1 VGGKE
6 WDVGRSSKRLDAGDV
21 RAALRREF
29 VVQHFNVEVR
39 GRPGGWWRGRACP
52 ACSKAWRDLAGSGF
66 CIGKRGWTCKAC
78 GAKGDLLD
86 LLARL
91 AGLDVRHD
99 FTRVLE
105 LGARL
110 AGEQPP
116 QERGTEST
124 GEYTHRDD
132 TRESASRVW
141 NELLPDHP
149 TGRAYLAGRGLDVDA
164 LRARDLVRFC
174 PFGWRPADSAG
185 DPVVAL
191 HDQDGAVQS
200 LARRRI
206 ADDDPKTPGLT
217 GHPAGGTLVGHLGQ
231 IGRGADVVV
240 AEGLIDALTAALAWP
255 HAIVLGAHGAS
266 NVASICEAAAPRVK
280 AAGGRLL
287 LVPDT
292 DAVGREAARLGLTA
306 ARTAGLRLGRELVQI
321 DLGDHAD
328 LNEAWCAGWRPPALH
343 QRAATSTS
351 TATREIQEAPMPT
364 PSRSSPPA
372 PKRWGGDVLTFLGA
386 EEPAMEASHVYW
398 CDGLV
403 VRDEPGLFLGEPK
416 IGKTLVVEDLAL
428 SLAAGL
434 PAFCG
439 RQIFGRARVLLLTR
453 EDSDRTTRAR
463 LWQLARAH
471 QLPHEDLAGWLEV
484 DGTTGLRL
492 DRDDDVAAFRS
503 NLDRFDVVFIDSLS
517 TVHAGDENAARDMS
531 PVMNAWRQ
539 LALETRT
546 AIVIVHHLRKPHE
559 RKLAETAGR
568 SRVLPRSRG
577 SSIIGATARHAVFF
591 ADGPDENQVLVRV
604 EGNHEGM
611 PEPFVIA
618 RRTGERD
625 GKRWVRHE
633 AVGDERV
640 ARVMAI
646 ATRLDPVILDVVTRT
661 GEAGIRMGDLRQHV
675 RDLVPARN
683 EVIGQ
688 RVAALVGAERLERK
702 GHQIRA
708 ARPSPN

>member
-1 VGGKE
+1 MEQYSG
-6 WDVGRSSKRLDAGDV
+6 RLDAGEV
-21 RAALRREF
+21 RAAVTREL
-29 VVQHFNVEVR
+29 VVQHFNLEVR
-39 GRPGGWWRGRACP
+39 GRSGGWWRGRACP
-52 ACSKAWRDLAGSGF
+52 SCSKAWRDLAGSGF

-91 AGLDVRHD
+91 AGLDVRRD

-110 AGEQPP
+110 AGTQPHAT
-116 QERGTEST
+116 GKDSSNEST
-124 GEYTHRDD
+124 PRDD
-132 TRESASRVW
+132 KRESASRVW
-141 NELLPDHP
+141 SELLPDHP
-149 TGRAYLAGRGLDVDA
+149 RGRAYLAGRGLDVDA

-174 PFGWRPADSAG
+174 PFGWRPADPAG
-185 DPVVAL
+185 DPAVAL

-200 LARRRI
+200 IARRRTTG
-206 ADDDPKTPGLT
+206 DEPKTPGLT
-217 GHPAGGTLVGHLGQ
+217 GRPASGTLVGHLGQ
-231 IGRGADVVV
+231 IGPGMDVVV
-240 AEGLIDALTAALAWP
+240 AEGVIDTLTAALAWP
-255 HAIVLGAHGAS
+255 HAVVLGAHGAS
-266 NVASICEAAAPRVK
+266 NVAPICAAAAPRVK
-280 AAGGRLL
+280 AAGGRLF

-292 DAVGREAARLGLTA
+292 DAVGREAARLGLQA
-306 ARTAGLRLGRELVQI
+306 ARKAGLRLNRELVQI
-321 DLGDHAD
+321 DLGEHAD
-328 LNEAWCAGWRPPALH
+328 LNAAWCAGWRPPASH
-343 QRAATSTS
+343 PPVATST
-351 TATREIQEAPMPT
+351 TREIQEAPMPT
-364 PSRSSPPA
+364 PKTSSPTV
-372 PKRWGGDVLTFLGA
+372 PKRWGGDVLAFLGE
-386 EEPAMEASHVYW
+386 EEPAMDASHVYW

-471 QLPHEDLAGWLEV
+471 QLRHRELVGWLEV

-517 TVHAGDENAARDMS
+517 TIHAGDENAARDMS

-546 AIVIVHHLRKPHE
+546 AIVIVHHLRKPPE
-559 RKLAETAGR
+559 GRLPEPAGR

-591 ADGPDENQVLVRV
+591 ADGPDDNQVLVRV
-604 EGNHEGM
+604 EGNHDGM

-625 GKRWVRHE
+625 SKRWVRHE
-633 AVGDERV
+633 AVGDERE
-640 ARVMAI
+640 ARLMVI
-646 ATRLDPVILDVVTRT
+646 ARRLDPVILKVVTRT
-661 GEAGIRMGDLRQHV
+661 GEAGIRMGDLRTLV

-688 RVAALVGAERLERK
+688 RVAALIGAGRLVREDRR
-702 GHQIRA
+702 IRA
-708 ARPSPN
+708 TLRSPN